1 MNATDI
7 PHQVGSYVALWR
19 AVIVEQMNLA
29 LSVTGYRTELEVMG
43 AQNWFG
49 TRDFCDVCHLAMLEP
64 AAVMAA
70 FRNQTAYGSELR
82 SLYQQRGM
90 RVSGRR
96 V

>member
-7 PHQVGSYVALWR
+7 PHQVGGFVALWR

-29 LSVTGYRTELEVMG
+29 LSATGYRTDLEVSA
-43 AQNWFG
+43 AQSWFG
-49 TRDFCDVCHLAMLEP
+49 TRDFCDVCQLAMLEP

-70 FRNQTAYGSELR
+70 FRKQTSEGSELR
-82 SLYQQRGM
+82 ALYKQRGM